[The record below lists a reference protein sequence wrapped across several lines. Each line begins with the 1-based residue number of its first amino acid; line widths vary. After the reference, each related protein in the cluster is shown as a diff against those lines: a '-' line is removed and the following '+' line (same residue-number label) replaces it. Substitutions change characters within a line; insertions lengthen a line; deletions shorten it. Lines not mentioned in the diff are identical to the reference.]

1 MNEKISIVAL
11 AGRLNIPETIILW
24 KLDESIKKNEVV
36 PFPQTVCKFNLN
48 WINDPNIRAKT
59 MKILEDIRL
68 NLHGF
73 GFGNG
78 FLDMTSKYKQ

>member
-1 MNEKISIVAL
+1 ML
-11 AGRLNIPETIILW
+11 AHG
-24 KLDESIKKNEVV
+24 KIKKNEVV